1 LQVGGHLDSRL
12 PFRQH
17 TRSAALRARDFAR
30 GGIMAAEPTDA
41 TMFSFLGR
49 LIWRFPVL
57 FLAMAVCVVAGAS
70 WYGSDVVERLS
81 LDPGWE
87 VPDSDSALARAG
99 LRERLDKDETAVIL
113 LFRPRPGGVQR
124 VDDPAFRDAAEAVLD
139 AVGRNPD
146 VRGIESYFGNADERL
161 KSSAGDMSYA
171 VVWLGRGTDEGIGA
185 YRRLREQL
193 ASDRLT
199 VEAGGELATY
209 VDARE
214 YLARDVRRAELVSFL
229 LLAVLLVWVFASL
242 TAAVLPLL
250 IGGISVAVSAALL
263 KFVAGFTE
271 ISVYAANVVSMLG
284 LGLAIDYAL
293 FIVSRYREELAHGD
307 ARQALLT
314 TFATAGRTV
323 AFSGLTVAVS
333 LFCLLMLPQ
342 RFFQNMGLAG
352 GISVAAAM
360 LASIM
365 VLPALLALLGP
376 RINSLAVPMVLRPL
390 VRLGT
395 DGAWRRFS
403 HFVMHRP
410 RSVLAASLLLLGL
423 MGLPILHME
432 IGPAD
437 SKSLPVEAESRR
449 VQETL
454 ERSFPDAG
462 LSPLV
467 ISLRANGPAEAEAGL
482 AAQYDLA
489 RRIEALPGVTRVAG
503 LASLDASL
511 SLADYRMLYRHPDQF
526 PLAAASLEQYV
537 RGDRAFM
544 LVHYRA
550 DPGSAEARDLVRA
563 VRALPAPEGLPVVR
577 VGGFPAEHLDYV
589 DSLRK
594 WTPRVI
600 AAIVVVI
607 AVLLFLMLG
616 SLVLPLKAVLTNL
629 ISLSATF
636 GGLVWIFQDGN
647 LAQWLDFTPQGKLEG
662 TVLVLVFASAFGL
675 SIDYEVFL
683 LSRVREMRGVTGGD
697 ARAIAAGM
705 HKSGPIIT
713 RAALLIGIVLG
724 TFAMGDLVFM
734 KAMGI
739 GLLISVLVDATLVR
753 MLLVPA
759 SLRLL
764 GHWMWW
770 APKPMRVL
778 YDRFHARIAP
788 PRS

>member
-1 LQVGGHLDSRL
+1 
-12 PFRQH
+12 
-17 TRSAALRARDFAR
+17 
-30 GGIMAAEPTDA
+30 
-41 TMFSFLGR
+41 MFSFLGR
-49 LIWRFPVL
+49 LIWQFPVL
-57 FLAMAVCVVAGAS
+57 FLTMAVFVVAGAA

-113 LFRPRPGGVQR
+113 LFSPRPGGPQR
-124 VDDPAFRDAAEAVLD
+124 VDDPAYRDAAEVVLD
-139 AVGRNPD
+139 AVGRNPE
-146 VRGIESYFGNADERL
+146 VRGVESYFANADPRMKATTE
-161 KSSAGDMSYA
+161 DMSYA
-171 VVWLGRGTDEGIGA
+171 VVWLARGADEGIDA
-185 YRRLREQL
+185 YRRLRGQL
-193 ASDRLT
+193 ASDRLS
-199 VEAGGELATY
+199 VETGGELATY

-229 LLAVLLVWVFASL
+229 LLAVLLVWVFASV

-263 KFVAGFTE
+263 KFFAQFTE
-271 ISVYAANVVSMLG
+271 ISIYAANVVSMLG

-293 FIVSRYREELAHGD
+293 FIVSRYREELAHGGD
-307 ARQALLT
+307 ARQILVT
-314 TFATAGRTV
+314 TFRTAGRTV

-360 LASIM
+360 LASIL

-390 VRLGT
+390 GRLGT
-395 DGAWRRFS
+395 EGAWRRFS
-403 HFVMHRP
+403 HLVMHRP
-410 RSVLAASLLLLGL
+410 RSVLVGSLLLLGA

-437 SKSLPVEAESRR
+437 SKSLPAEAESRR

-454 ERSFPDAG
+454 DRAFPDAD

-467 ISLRANGPAEAEAGL
+467 ISLRTSGPAEGAAGL

-489 RRIEALPGVTRVAG
+489 RRIEALPGVSRVTG
-503 LASLDASL
+503 LTSLDASL
-511 SLADYRMLYRHPDQF
+511 SLADYRMLYDHPDQF
-526 PLAAASLEQYV
+526 PLAAASLAQYV

-544 LVHYRA
+544 LVHYHA
-550 DPGSAEARDLVRA
+550 DPASVEARELVRA
-563 VRALPAPEGLPVVR
+563 VRALASPEGLLAVR

-589 DSLRK
+589 ESLRK

-662 TVLVLVFASAFGL
+662 TVLVLIFASAFGL

-683 LSRVREMRGVTGGD
+683 LSRVREMRALTGGD
-697 ARAIAAGM
+697 ARAIAAGV

-739 GLLISVLVDATLVR
+739 GLLISVMVDATLVR

-770 APKPMRVL
+770 APKPLRLL
-778 YDRFHARIAP
+778 YDRFHAHIAP
-788 PRS
+788 PPS